1 MKRRRQKGFTLVE
14 MLVAGGLAAACFS
27 AVALLYQ
34 SVTVHQRRLASLV
47 SVELGSTKVNNYF
60 DVSGSSLRVYS
71 APNYGRTAFAE
82 EMREIFWDDVESSS
96 AVFCL
101 SRDQANT
108 VRPSTIPFLSANPP
122 RIDTPNGF
130 RNLLVANFPAA
141 GPTFINYRGKP
152 TGTNASIYI
161 IDHIDDSTAD
171 PNMMP
176 VRAVYDI
183 DLDTPSGKTG
193 TYASV
198 KRYQYGQLTNYYDV
212 YFEPESGEPFAPV
225 FVYFERQTRRSLGEA
240 ESIQRLQ
247 QGPGQP
253 FYMIWWPDPGMQFLE
268 RDAAVPTYPSS
279 DPRVDYAGMGGRT
292 SFSFVV
298 PAYPSM

>member
-1 MKRRRQKGFTLVE
+1 MSQCKHRGFTLVE
-14 MLVAGGLAAACFS
+14 MLVAGGLAAVCFT

-34 SVTVHQRRLASLV
+34 SMTVHQKRLASLV

-60 DVSGSSLRVYS
+60 NVSGSSLRVYA

-82 EMREIFWDDVESSS
+82 ELREIFYDDVESAA

-101 SRDQANT
+101 TRDDPNS
-108 VRPSTIPFLSANPP
+108 VRPTTIPFTAANPP

-130 RNLLVANFPAA
+130 RNLLAANFPAA
-141 GPTFINYRGKP
+141 GSVFLTYRGKP
-152 TGTNASIYI
+152 TGKNASIYI
-161 IDHIDDSTAD
+161 IGHTDDLS
-171 PNMMP
+171 MMP

-183 DLDTPSGKTG
+183 DFDTPSGKTG

-198 KRYQYGQLTNYYDV
+198 KRYQYGTLTNYYDT
-212 YFEPESGEPFAPV
+212 YFEPGTGTPFAPA

-240 ESIQRLQ
+240 EAISRLQ

-253 FYMIWWPDPGMQFLE
+253 FYMIWWPDPGEQFLE
-268 RDAAVPTYPSS
+268 REATVPTFPSS
-279 DPRVDYAGMGGRT
+279 DPRFDYAGMGGRT
-292 SFSFVV
+292 AFGFVV
-298 PAYPSM
+298 PSYPSL